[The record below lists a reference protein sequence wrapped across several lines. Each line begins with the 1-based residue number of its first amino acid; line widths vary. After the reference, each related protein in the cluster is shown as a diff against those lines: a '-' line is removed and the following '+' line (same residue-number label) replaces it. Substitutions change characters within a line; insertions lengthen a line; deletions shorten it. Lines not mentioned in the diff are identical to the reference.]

1 MNHAPKNGTLFLY
14 THGRLVRITGATE
27 SFSEANAIC
36 LADESESVIDT
47 LGPLVL
53 LAKQADTGIPFAL
66 PPSCFKESIGAH
78 HDFNNPSARRGF

>member
-1 MNHAPKNGTLFLY
+1 MNHQPKNGTLFLY
-14 THGRLVRITGATE
+14 THGRLVRITATAE
-27 SFSEANAIC
+27 SFNEANALC

-53 LAKQADTGIPFAL
+53 LAKQADLGIPFTL

-78 HDFNNPSARRGF
+78 HAFSNPSARRGF